1 MGANV
6 TGDDNQDEQGYWK
19 LVESFIETANGACDS
34 AEPGVVSAAMLNAV
48 ARFNAFVV
56 AHSSLDRKEF
66 TEDIEGTINYLTGR
80 YRDFLKE
87 HMEDYRANY
96 KTHVRADESSDDA

>member
-1 MGANV
+1 MSPN
-6 TGDDNQDEQGYWK
+6 TTDNQSQDEVLYWS
-19 LVESFIETANGACDS
+19 LVESFIDSANSACETAD
-34 AEPGVVSAAMLNAV
+34 PGVVSAAMLNAV

-66 TEDIEGTINYLTGR
+66 TEDIEGTVNYLTGR
-80 YRDFLKE
+80 YRDYLKE

-96 KTHVRADESSDDA
+96 KTAVRADESPDEA